1 MLLKLPA
8 ENLAIPLKVIHNGMK
23 NPQQVRVRVC
33 SHAWVLIDGLGHA
46 PRGVSC

>member
-23 NPQQVRVRVC
+23 NPQQSPCASVQPC
-33 SHAWVLIDGLGHA
+33 LG
-46 PRGVSC
+46 PN